1 MKTSL
6 KVYLKGLLFF
16 LFLIAIAIIFS
27 GKPIHPVLLG
37 TAIMIAAVFMLHLIL
52 RRLVSMKSYYT
63 SEMNFLSTGE
73 RFIVKSDIPADIL
86 IDKLAEVAEQAGF
99 SVLEKDREEGLIF
112 AITRTTF
119 VSWGE
124 NIYITVRSLGSNS
137 EFEFNSVCFFQ
148 LYDWGKNE
156 RNYHQFM
163 TEFEKSLII

>member
-1 MKTSL
+1 MKTRL

-16 LFLIAIAIIFS
+16 LFLIALTLTFS
-27 GKPIHPVLLG
+27 GKSVHPIVLG
-37 TAIMIAAVFMLHLIL
+37 TAIAIVAVFILQLIL
-52 RRLVSMKSYYT
+52 RRSPVMKPYYT
-63 SEMNFLSTGE
+63 HRLNFISTGE
-73 RFIVKSDIPADIL
+73 CFVVKSDIPADIL
-86 IDKLAEVAEQAGF
+86 IDKLGEVAEQVGF
-99 SVLEKDREEGLIF
+99 RVLEKDREAGLIF

-124 NIYITVRSLGSNS
+124 NIYITVRDLGGNS

-156 RNYHQFM
+156 RNYHRFM